1 MKYLIGRVAELL
13 PVLLGVSVLIFVL
26 TRSAP
31 IDPAVMMLGQ
41 EATEEQLAT
50 MRHNLG
56 LDLPIPI
63 QYFRWMINL
72 FQGSFGVSYLYG
84 SPVTKELASRMPMS
98 FLLAISGVFVTIII
112 GIPLG
117 ILSAVKRNSWIDHL
131 VLATSLL
138 GVSMPIFLLGFLL
151 LWFLSYKIPIFPIA
165 GWNGPAYLVLPSL
178 AIGLPSAT
186 TILRLTR
193 TAMLEILSQDYIRT
207 AHAKGLSWWAVLTH
221 HALRNALIPIVT
233 VLGMQFGFL
242 LNGSIVVEQVFSYP
256 GVGSLVVNAVSLG
269 DFPVVQ
275 AVTIVFTITYVMVN
289 LVVDLSYGIIDPRI
303 RTRGGRS

>member
-13 PVLLGVSVLIFVL
+13 PVLLGVSMLIFIL
-26 TRSAP
+26 TRYAP

-63 QYFRWMINL
+63 QYFRWMTNL
-72 FQGSFGVSYLYG
+72 LRGSLGVSYLYG
-84 SPVTKELASRMPMS
+84 SPVTKELGSRMPMS
-98 FLLAISGVFVTIII
+98 FLLAVTGVLVTVII

-117 ILSAVKRNSWIDHL
+117 ILSAVRRNSWVDHL
-131 VLATSLL
+131 VLAASLL
-138 GVSMPIFLLGFLL
+138 GVSTPIFLLGFLL
-151 LWFLSYKIPIFPIA
+151 LWVFSYKVPIFPTA
-165 GWNGPAYLVLPSL
+165 GWNGPIYLVLPSL

-193 TAMLEILSQDYIRT
+193 TAILEVLSQDYIRT
-207 AHAKGLSWWAVLTH
+207 AHAKGLAWWAVLTR

-275 AVTIVFTITYVMVN
+275 AVTIVFTVTYVMVN
-289 LVVDLSYGIIDPRI
+289 LFVDLSYGIIDPRI
-303 RTRGGRS
+303 RTGGGRS